1 VIFDPDTV
9 EANAV
14 YGDPYL
20 QPTGII
26 HVLVGGRHVVQ
37 HSMRVEG
44 MYPGKKLLARTA
56 VMLEQ

>member
-1 VIFDPDTV
+1 PDTV

-20 QPTGII
+20 KPTGII
-26 HVLVGGRHVVQ
+26 HVLVGGRHIVQ
-37 HSMRVEG
+37 HSVRVEG